1 MACFLA
7 HHEIKLGPKNMAN
20 PPVERLSSRQPAQSE
35 SEKALTRV
43 EDDLL
48 KLRPMLKVC
57 LTYLTMRFAAV
68 QCTVVGACRN
78 WHTLLTAKEISGLVS
93 VRY

>member
-1 MACFLA
+1 MISAIALANALYSGSVLDRDTVACFLA

-20 PPVERLSSRQPAQSE
+20 PLVERLSSRQPAQSE

-57 LTYLTMRFAAV
+57 LTYLTMRLAAV
-68 QCTVVGACRN
+68 
-78 WHTLLTAKEISGLVS
+78 K
-93 VRY
+93 